1 MKEGTL
7 LLGARLMGTSVNV
20 THTVF
25 CPEIGPVCATRPEPG
40 QVHDQQFFIAELR
53 LLAELSMRDWL
64 SAELQLPLRVS
75 ATTITFRRLDGT
87 PIVPESADIHHRNE
101 VLVGLADP
109 WLQLRARLGS
119 GALRGSLSAG
129 ASLPVG
135 RTEPNPFALGRAGLV
150 HQHIQFGSG
159 LVNPLLGAEGSY
171 AWERVTARVT
181 ALAQLSLD
189 QNLYGYQAG
198 SRFLAGAGVS
208 VRVIEGLMV
217 GATVDSVTELPER
230 WDGTIEQDGNV
241 GRSDV
246 LVGGQVEWQVG
257 GLVLSLS
264 VRVPVFQAF
273 FADAADSQLRYPAMV
288 GLGVSRSFDV
298 TSPR

>member
-20 THTVF
+20 THTVI
-25 CPEIGPVCATRPEPG
+25 CPEIGPVCATRREPA

-87 PIVPESADIHHRNE
+87 PFTPESADLHHRNE
-101 VLVGLADP
+101 VLVGLSDP
-109 WLQLRARLGS
+109 WLQVRARAGS
-119 GALRGSLSAG
+119 GALKGSLSAG
-129 ASLPVG
+129 VTLPVG
-135 RTEPNPFALGRAGLV
+135 RTEPNPFALGRAGFV
-150 HQHIQFGSG
+150 HQHVQFGSG

-171 AWERVTARVT
+171 AWERVTARMT
-181 ALAQLSLD
+181 GLAQLSLD

-198 SRFLAGAGVS
+198 SRFLAGVGVS
-208 VRVIEGLMV
+208 VRLVEGLMV
-217 GATVDSVTELPER
+217 GATVDSVTVLPER
-230 WDGTIEQDGNV
+230 WDGKVEQDGNV

-257 GLVLSLS
+257 ALVLTLS
-264 VRVPVFQAF
+264 VRVPVFQVF
-273 FADAADSQLRYPAMV
+273 FDDAADSQLRYPAMV

-298 TSPR
+298 TSR